1 MEREPFFSRNRNK
14 VRIGVLIVRADR
26 WPWQAGYNWHGMTNS
41 SAPLN
46 RPRNGAKAAP
56 RFGGGWKYNL
66 GFQFSGRTLLIE
78 LLFGMLSFNI
88 ETAKHRREAAESAA
102 RRKAEI
108 DRILNRPAA

>member
-1 MEREPFFSRNRNK
+1 MAREPFIHRNGK
-14 VRIGVLIVRADR
+14 VLRIGALIIAADR
-26 WPWQAGYNWHGMTNS
+26 WPWQAGYGWRGSKS

-46 RPRNGAKAAP
+46 RPDKHGYSA

-78 LLFGMLSFNI
+78 LLFGTLRFNI
-88 ETAKHRREAAESAA
+88 ETAKDRREAAENAA

-108 DRILNRPAA
+108 DRILNRSAA